1 MLGAAT
7 MPFKI
12 LVVEDKTDSRDL
24 LQFFFTTR
32 GFHVVTA
39 SDGAEGLHITQA
51 EKPDLIITDLT
62 MPNGSGVEM
71 IKQIRSEPGIAHIPI
86 GVYTAYGKDYIDSA
100 IEVGANKVFSKPV
113 NLEKLARF
121 VTEFLNKP
129 TQDN

>member
-1 MLGAAT
+1 

-24 LQFFFTTR
+24 LQFYFTTR
-32 GFHVVTA
+32 GFNVVTA
-39 SDGAEGLHITQA
+39 SDGTQGLQVTQA

-62 MPNGSGVEM
+62 MPNGDGVEM

-86 GVYTAYGKDYIDSA
+86 GVYTAYGKEYIESA
-100 IEVGANKVFSKPV
+100 MEVGANQVFSKPV

-121 VTEFLNKP
+121 VAEFLSHP
-129 TQDN
+129 TSDA